1 MAKDDEWTT
10 VTKKERTGRPKEATT
25 GASPTGTGSNTIGTI
40 GGSGGQSIYKKG
52 LRMGHNASGSASDG
66 PVQKKYGA
74 GSNKQRQQA
83 SIARKA
89 DQDDLDS
96 FHLEKVPR
104 AVGLAIT
111 QARQKKNISRE
122 DLARAINEKATVVAD
137 VENGKALMN
146 NALIAKIEKAL
157 GARVRG

>member
-25 GASPTGTGSNTIGTI
+25 ASPTGTGSNTIGT
-40 GGSGGQSIYKKG
+40 GSGGQSIYKKG

-89 DQDDLDS
+89 HQDDLDS

-111 QARQKKNISRE
+111 QVPLVKC
-122 DLARAINEKATVVAD
+122 
-137 VENGKALMN
+137 
-146 NALIAKIEKAL
+146 
-157 GARVRG
+157 